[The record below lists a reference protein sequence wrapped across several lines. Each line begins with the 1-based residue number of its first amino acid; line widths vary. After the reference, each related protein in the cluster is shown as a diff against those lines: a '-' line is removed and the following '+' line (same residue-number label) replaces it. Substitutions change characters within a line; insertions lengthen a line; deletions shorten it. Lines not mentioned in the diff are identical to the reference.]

1 MDGVLDVQ
9 VPCRSLDLSSS
20 SDEHHLPH
28 SFWAQACGLEN
39 QNTFVIIVHLGSI
52 GISIVLFLRWYA
64 WREQYHSIATSGTV
78 YLGPRNYD
86 NFGLCALVNWPQY
99 HDT

>member
-1 MDGVLDVQ
+1 MDGILDVQ
-9 VPCRSLDLSSS
+9 VSCRSLDLSSS

-52 GISIVLFLRWYA
+52 GISIVLFCVGVLGGSSTTVLPHPVQFVWDLETTTILVCVRW
-64 WREQYHSIATSGTV
+64 
-78 YLGPRNYD
+78 
-86 NFGLCALVNWPQY
+86 
-99 HDT
+99 